1 MTERAARPSADTI
14 TGTIS
19 IGEVLQLLKREFPD
33 VSISK
38 IRFLEAEGLVC
49 PERTPSGYRRF
60 AQRDIDRLRAVLT
73 LQRDQYLPLKVIRE
87 ALDESDAQVE
97 SEAPASIL
105 GTGLRADDFRA
116 GTGRVRMTRGEL
128 AEAVSLEESYVAQLE
143 GIGVVWASPAG
154 HYDEDALAILQ
165 VVARLSAFG
174 IEPRHLR
181 SFRVVTDRETG
192 VIEQMATPFSQPRD
206 RDGRARQQEVVRE
219 LASLFVQL
227 HAALLRADLIRGGR
241 A

>member
-1 MTERAARPSADTI
+1 MTQRAAGSAADGI

-33 VSISK
+33 VTISK

-73 LQRDQYLPLKVIRE
+73 LQRDQYLPLKVIRD
-87 ALDESDAQVE
+87 ALDGDEEQVRAE
-97 SEAPASIL
+97 TPASAA
-105 GTGLRADDFRA
+105 GSGLRPEDFRP
-116 GTGRVRMTRGEL
+116 GTGRVRLTRVEL
-128 AEAVSLEESYVAQLE
+128 AEAVDLDESYIAQLE
-143 GIGVVWASPAG
+143 GIGVVWASPTG
-154 HYDEDALAILQ
+154 HYDEDALAIAQ
-165 VVARLSAFG
+165 VISRLSAFG
-174 IEPRHLR
+174 VEPRHLR

-227 HAALLRADLIRGGR
+227 HAALLRAELIRGGR